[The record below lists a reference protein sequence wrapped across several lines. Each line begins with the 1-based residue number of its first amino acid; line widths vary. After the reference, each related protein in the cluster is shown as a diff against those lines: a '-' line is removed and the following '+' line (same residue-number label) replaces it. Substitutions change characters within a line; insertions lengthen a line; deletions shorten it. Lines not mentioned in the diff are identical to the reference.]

1 MSRQPPPSSNRSGS
15 APTSAQSSPRHTHN
29 GRRWGT
35 GRTSDDS
42 SYLVGAFTI
51 PQEAFNP
58 NGFQQI
64 LQNMVQNMGD
74 IGRNA
79 TVMSRT
85 SEDGSSVDVQINLS
99 QLPPQNECRQ
109 RIAQANRFIAYVNA
123 IIEVIERAES
133 IPGLGSN
140 DSTGNVPPPTFTI
153 DANNIGSLEAQL
165 AAQATAAASNALGI
179 PIMSELFGAQNQR
192 PPQNNGSQNQ
202 NPSNNQNTPNS
213 SSQPNQPVIAS
224 EVNELINNAFR
235 VQERLRPHIQRYQQ
249 LMTMEGQLN
258 EQQMSEASS
267 IQRNCQRA
275 THHLAHVFHII
286 SDLTI
291 NFNSRNRI
299 AGVIQSTQSS
309 MESVSVSVPFATQT
323 TNSETSATTHNQSNG
338 SSVNSNASNQTTEEV
353 TATAGATTHST
364 NSVPRFSQSFSGDRS
379 SSVYSTQS
387 PIVVMEV
394 GSTVER
400 IQIPTTNANNQSDN
414 QRTAYSNVR
423 PLFIPPFDPYL
434 QWFV

>member
-1 MSRQPPPSSNRSGS
+1 MGADGEP
-15 APTSAQSSPRHTHN
+15 
-29 GRRWGT
+29 
-35 GRTSDDS
+35 GRTPDDN

-109 RIAQANRFIAYVNA
+109 RIAQINRFIGYINA
-123 IIEVIERAES
+123 IIEVIERPES
-133 IPGLGSN
+133 IPGVGAN
-140 DSTGNVPPPTFTI
+140 DSTGNVSTPIFNI
-153 DANNIGSLEAQL
+153 DANNMGSLETQL

-179 PIMSELFGAQNQR
+179 PIMSGLFQTPAQR
-192 PPQNNGSQNQ
+192 ASQNNSSQNQ
-202 NPSNNQNTPNS
+202 NTTNNGNTTT
-213 SSQPNQPVIAS
+213 QRNQPVVAS
-224 EVNELINNAFR
+224 EISEVMNNAFR
-235 VQERLRPHIQRYQQ
+235 AQERLRPHIQRYQQ
-249 LMTMEGQLN
+249 LMTIEGQLT
-258 EQQMSEASS
+258 EQQIAEASS
-267 IQRNCQRA
+267 LQRNCQRA
-275 THHLAHVFHII
+275 THHLAHVFHLI

-291 NFNSRNRI
+291 NFSSQNRT

-323 TNSETSATTHNQSNG
+323 TNTETNARNQSENG
-338 SSVNSNASNQTTEEV
+338 GTANSTNTSNQTASEEL
-353 TATAGATTHST
+353 TATASTTTHST
-364 NSVPRFSQSFSGDRS
+364 TSVPRFSQSFSGDRS

-400 IQIPTTNANNQSDN
+400 IQIPTTTANNQSDN
-414 QRTAYSNVR
+414 SRSNLSNVR